1 MTLSIYDKAAEAHLL
16 ENAQMSSIIAEL
28 NRLFTD
34 GFTIGAD
41 KYYVQV
47 QKFVIVLLDYVI
59 ML

>member
-47 QKFVIVLLDYVI
+47 QILSVSYLIT
-59 ML
+59 